1 MEKNKILVLVTIL
14 FLIILTVFLI
24 VRGQWNWGMI
34 LVFVVLASLFWRM
47 SQKK

>member
-1 MEKNKILVLVTIL
+1 MEKNKIFVLVTSV
-14 FLIILTVFLI
+14 FLIIIAALLI

-34 LVFVVLASLFWRM
+34 LVFVVLASLFWRI